1 MKIFFIVVFLAF
13 LSTFLFAQEN
23 NSSSSGEKMEG
34 RIAPNFKL
42 ENLNGGYTELSDEL
56 GKGPVLLSFWATWC
70 KPCVEELTELKKVY
84 EDYKSKGFNILA
96 ISIDDEKTIS
106 KVKPFVRTKG
116 FPFTILLDP
125 NSDAARKYYA
135 YNPPYTVLIN
145 KKGEIVYTH
154 LGYMRGDELKVRQEV
169 GDLLQNSAQTKQGKD

>member
-1 MKIFFIVVFLAF
+1 MKLSFVSSCILFFLIFVSSFN
-13 LSTFLFAQEN
+13 FAQEN
-23 NSSSSGEKMEG
+23 NSSSSGEKLEG

-42 ENLNGGYTELSDEL
+42 ENLNGGFTELNNEL

-84 EDYKSKGFNILA
+84 NDFKSKGFNILA
-96 ISIDDEKTIS
+96 ISVDDEKTIS
-106 KVKPFVRTKG
+106 KVKPFVKTKN

-154 LGYMRGDELKVRQEV
+154 LGYMRGDELKVRQKVEE
-169 GDLLQNSAQTKQGKD
+169 LLKD